1 MMWKENN
8 PRTTLDKFC
17 MWAAVNSLREHEV
30 GHYDFAM
37 YLSRGRMKPAG
48 KGRVHQCP
56 NNIIIVMFYIRN
68 EILEAQ

>member
-1 MMWKENN
+1 MYTEWIHVLQADIMWKENN

-48 KGRVHQCP
+48 KGRVFIGVP
-56 NNIIIVMFYIRN
+56 TI
-68 EILEAQ
+68 